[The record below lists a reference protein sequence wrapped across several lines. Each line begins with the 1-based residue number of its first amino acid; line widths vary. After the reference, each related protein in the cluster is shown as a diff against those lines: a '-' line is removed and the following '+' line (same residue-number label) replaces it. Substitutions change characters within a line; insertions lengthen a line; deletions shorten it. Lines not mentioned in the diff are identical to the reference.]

1 MRRGRLA
8 VFLVLSMA
16 LAGCLGPTTASWGK
30 GGGEIHVEVTEDST
44 VIRTGL
50 GPDIQTFDD
59 LQAVGC
65 ATESGELGTNTTTP
79 LRFPGYLASSN
90 SVSYTHLRAHET

>member
-1 MRRGRLA
+1 
-8 VFLVLSMA
+8 MA

-59 LQAVGC
+59 LRSRLC
-65 ATESGELGTNTTTP
+65 NRIGELGTNTTTP
-79 LRFPGYLASSN
+79 LRRYLASKIS
-90 SVSYTHLRAHET
+90 TRRILHLGRQRP